1 VAPAPEPVAVFSSGC
16 GLARHRGSGVVI
28 DRGLVVTAA
37 HVVAGTDGVELIDGA
52 GYDKSHSATVAVID
66 TNIDIAL
73 LRAATLGSGPV
84 RLRTLA
90 DGEYG
95 TFVGYGDDDPTPTPF
110 TVERAVV
117 IDTEDIYVKGQHRR
131 DGYEINLEV
140 EPGDSGAG
148 LIVGKDLGGIVWAR
162 IRDNNR
168 LSYATD
174 ATEIVKLQ
182 DRLTSKDAPPVPCA

>member
-1 VAPAPEPVAVFSSGC
+1 
-16 GLARHRGSGVVI
+16 VVI

-37 HVVAGTDGVELIDGA
+37 HVVAGTDGIELIDGA
-52 GYDKSHSATVAVID
+52 GRSHTATVAVID
-66 TNIDIAL
+66 TNIDLAL
-73 LRAATLGSGPV
+73 LRAPTLGSDPV
-84 RLRTLA
+84 RIRSLA

-95 TFVGYGDDDPTPTPF
+95 TFVGYGDDDATPTPF
-110 TVERAVV
+110 TVGRAVV

-148 LIVGKDLGGIVWAR
+148 LVVGKDLGGIVWAR
-162 IRDNNR
+162 IRDNDQ

-174 ATEIVKLQ
+174 ATEITKLKA
-182 DRLTSKDAPPVPCA
+182 RLTTNDAAAVECA